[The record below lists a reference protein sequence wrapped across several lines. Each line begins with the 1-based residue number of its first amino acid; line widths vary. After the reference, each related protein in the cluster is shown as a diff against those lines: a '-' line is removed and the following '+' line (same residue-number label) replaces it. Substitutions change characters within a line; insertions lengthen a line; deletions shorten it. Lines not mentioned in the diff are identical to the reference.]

1 MEMIFQ
7 MMSEPPLSA
16 NEYSRHLPSDVCQDK
31 NQNRQQTKKKPNKRL
46 HGSIF
51 SLLSE
56 MSYEG
61 ISNGEHVNK
70 TSLYVHKLIIE
81 ET

>member
-31 NQNRQQTKKKPNKRL
+31 NQNRQPTNKKLKHEQVL
-46 HGSIF
+46 A
-51 SLLSE
+51 
-56 MSYEG
+56 
-61 ISNGEHVNK
+61 
-70 TSLYVHKLIIE
+70 
-81 ET
+81 